1 MARSIYITSVEGHA
15 GKSTVALG
23 ILDTLSH
30 ETDRVGVFRPVAR
43 SSSERDYVLE
53 MLLAHDGVDLDYD
66 ECVGVSY
73 EDVHNDPE
81 AALSEIVSRYKA
93 VERQCNA
100 VVILGSDYTD
110 VGSPTELGFN
120 ARIAANLG
128 APVLL
133 VLGGQQTD
141 DIGNRTPDE
150 MRQVFTVARQE
161 LASAH
166 AKVLGVVVNRADPA
180 RLDEIAQAISGNE
193 PGLVAWSIPENKF
206 MIAPTLTSLMEAT
219 EGILLKGDPELLGR
233 EVLGVVVAGMSM
245 ENVLTRLIEGGVVV
259 VAGDRSDVILALL
272 MAHSAD
278 TFPSLAGIIL
288 NGGFDLLPQIE
299 LLIDGFDNS
308 LPIIRNG
315 LGTYDTALRIT
326 QTRGRFAVDSQRK
339 YDTALALF
347 EDHVDSEVLL
357 RMLDVSRSDVVTPL
371 MFEYDLL
378 DRARSSPQHIVLPE
392 GDDDRILRA
401 ASTLLRRGVARLTIL
416 GVESEVRAR
425 ATELGADIAEA
436 HILSP
441 FDPELRE
448 RFAEEYTRLR
458 AHKGMTIEVARDT
471 VTDVSYF
478 GTMMVH
484 LGLADGMVSGAA
496 HTTAHTIRPAF
507 EIIKTNPGVSVVSSV
522 FLMCLEDR
530 VLVYGDCAINPD
542 PNAEQLADIAISSA
556 ATAAQFDIE
565 QRIAMLSY
573 STGESGA
580 GADVEKV
587 RTATELVR
595 ARRPDLAVDGPIQY
609 DAAVDASV
617 GTSKM
622 PGSEVAGRATVFIF
636 PDLNT
641 GNNTYKAVQRSAGA
655 VAIGPV
661 LQGLRKPVNDLSRGA
676 LVQDIVN
683 TVAITAIQAQT
694 IKAEAV
700 KDQTAAEA
708 AHAALG
714 SAVAQ

>member
-1 MARSIYITSVEGHA
+1 VARSIYITSVEGHA

-23 ILDTLSH
+23 VLDTLSH
-30 ETDRVGVFRPVAR
+30 ETERVGVFRPVAR

-53 MLLAHDGVDLDYD
+53 MLLAHDGVGLDYD

-81 AALSEIVSRYKA
+81 AALSEILSRYKA
-93 VERQCNA
+93 VERQCNS

-141 DIGNRTPDE
+141 DLGGRTPDD
-150 MRQVFTVARQE
+150 MRQIFTLARQE
-161 LASAH
+161 LDSAH
-166 AKVLGVVVNRADPA
+166 AHVLGIVVNRADPA
-180 RLDEIAQAISGNE
+180 RLDEIMKALTENE
-193 PGLVAWSIPENKF
+193 PALVVWAIPENKF
-206 MIAPTLTSLMEAT
+206 MIAPTLASLMGAT
-219 EGILLKGDPELLGR
+219 EGSLLKGDPELLGR

-259 VAGDRSDVILALL
+259 VAGDRSDVILAML
-272 MAHSAD
+272 MAHSAG

-347 EDHVDSEVLL
+347 EEHVDSDLLL
-357 RMLDVSRSDVVTPL
+357 RLLDVSRSEVVTPL

-378 DRARSSPQHIVLPE
+378 DRARSNPQHIVLPE
-392 GDDDRILRA
+392 GGDDRILRA
-401 ASTLLRRGVARLTIL
+401 ASTLLRRGVAKLTIL
-416 GVESEVRAR
+416 GHESEVRAR
-425 ATELGADIAEA
+425 ATELGLDISEAD
-436 HILSP
+436 ILSP
-441 FDPELRE
+441 FDPALRE

-458 AHKGMTIEVARDT
+458 AHKGMTLEIALDM

-542 PNAEQLADIAISSA
+542 PNAAQLADIAISSA

-587 RTATELVR
+587 REATELVR
-595 ARRPDLAVDGPIQY
+595 ARRPDLMVDGPIQY

-694 IKAEAV
+694 ISAQSISAS
-700 KDQTAAEA
+700 AEA
-708 AHAALG
+708 ANAVTG